1 MNANVKA
8 GEISDPYLIGFYDQK
23 SLTLTNNGAAD
34 VTVTVQAD
42 PTGNGD
48 WMDYA
53 AFNLKAGKST
63 VHVFPD
69 AFQARWIRF
78 KSSRDAN
85 ITTWL
90 EYR

>member
-1 MNANVKA
+1 MTREKRAQIPGQARMTGINEPRFRVKS
-8 GEISDPYLIGFYDQK
+8 G
-23 SLTLTNNGAAD
+23 
-34 VTVTVQAD
+34 
-42 PTGNGD
+42 
-48 WMDYA
+48 MDYA

-78 KSSRDAN
+78 TSSRDAN